1 MLNTSTDLNEI
12 NENKKNKKKSKQ
24 SKQLKVVA
32 IDLIEPNIITKEALE
47 KEALEKEALKKEALK
62 KEALKKENLE
72 KERFK
77 QEKEA
82 LEKEALEKEALEK
95 EALEKAELAINNIDL
110 RYFANQNIN
119 PAFKTNKLEQLLS
132 NNYLLK
138 DIYDNIE
145 ENIATYKEQ
154 IIKYNETTLEKLIE
168 NNNKIASGEKYKLYY
183 LLYVLSLITHLKEK
197 KIKNSIKEELKDF
210 NNNSYNNYS
219 ADASL
224 NDFNLYNTTVNSMC
238 AKKQITNLDLFVVRK
253 STNAKRKILPQ
264 KRS

>member
-1 MLNTSTDLNEI
+1 MLNTSTKLNES

-24 SKQLKVVA
+24 LKVVS
-32 IDLIEPNIITKEALE
+32 IDLIDQIKE
-47 KEALEKEALKKEALK
+47 KDKLKLD
-62 KEALKKENLE
+62 
-72 KERFK
+72 KERLD
-77 QEKEA
+77 KER
-82 LEKEALEKEALEK
+82 LDKERLDKDKSEIL
-95 EALEKAELAINNIDL
+95 INNIDL
-110 RYFANQNIN
+110 RYFANQNVN
-119 PAFKTNKLEQLLS
+119 PSFKTNKLEQLIS

-168 NNNKIASGEKYKLYY
+168 NNNKIISGEKYKLYY
-183 LLYVLSLITHLKEK
+183 LLYVLNLIVHLKEK
-197 KIKNSIKEELKDF
+197 KLKNSIKEELKDF

-219 ADASL
+219 TDASL

-238 AKKQITNLDLFVVRK
+238 TKKQITNLDMFVVRK
-253 STNAKRKILPQ
+253 ATNAKIKILPQ